1 MEPVQEPVP
10 VQEPIKN
17 FLTEQAVTDLMAKK
31 KHLTKQT
38 YEDIPDLGPLSQC
51 AMSRQAT
58 INIGTIGHVSHGK
71 TTVVKAI
78 SGIHT
83 IRFGDERRRNI
94 TIRLG
99 YANAKI
105 FMCPTCPKPSSYK
118 SFDSKC
124 RDDVICDNLI
134 EGNRCGATMG
144 LVRHVSFVD
153 CPGHEILMA
162 KMLTGAS
169 VMDAAILLIA
179 GDRTCPQP
187 QTNEHLA
194 AVEIMQLN
202 HIIILQN
209 KVDLIFEREGAAAK
223 NHEQIVEFIRG
234 TRAEKSP
241 IVPVSAQFKYNIDFV
256 LQYIVEFIPVPVRNL
271 TSTPRFIVIRS
282 FDVNKPG
289 CTVQSLKGG
298 IAGGTL
304 MQGVLRV
311 GDEVEIRPGL
321 TEKDPNTGDVKCVP
335 LFTRI
340 VTLLSEENELL
351 YAMPGGLIGVGL
363 TIDPYLTRAD
373 RLAGGVVG
381 YNGQLPAIYIEIEVE
396 FHLYQRLLGV
406 TNVAAG
412 KIQKIQKEET
422 LMINVGSVGAP
433 GRVIAISSKNE
444 TKIMKIQ
451 FINKP
456 VCSSQGEKVALSRRV
471 NKNWRLIGWGNI
483 KKGKKVKK

>member
-1 MEPVQEPVP
+1 MEPIQERI
-10 VQEPIKN
+10 QEPIKN

-38 YEDIPDLGPLSQC
+38 YEDIPTLGPLSQC

-134 EGNRCGATMG
+134 EGNRCGATCA

-321 TEKDPNTGDVKCVP
+321 TEK
-335 LFTRI
+335 
-340 VTLLSEENELL
+340 VTFRFKPFLGSKHWGCQVRATL
-351 YAMPGGLIGVGL
+351 YK
-363 TIDPYLTRAD
+363 DCHF
-373 RLAGGVVG
+373 VV
-381 YNGQLPAIYIEIEVE
+381 
-396 FHLYQRLLGV
+396 
-406 TNVAAG
+406 
-412 KIQKIQKEET
+412 
-422 LMINVGSVGAP
+422 
-433 GRVIAISSKNE
+433 
-444 TKIMKIQ
+444 
-451 FINKP
+451 
-456 VCSSQGEKVALSRRV
+456 
-471 NKNWRLIGWGNI
+471 
-483 KKGKKVKK
+483 